1 MRNIY
6 FCSRGVQMSN
16 DPANQ
21 TQCFD
26 VKTEVFFSSEGLHKI
41 TESVCVKLFL
51 QFQWIANLKVKIL
64 G

>member
-1 MRNIY
+1 
-6 FCSRGVQMSN
+6 MSN

-21 TQCFD
+21 MQCFD